1 MVPLFVGSNPTVV
14 ATVNITK
21 GWYEMTKKEFQKKYP
36 DGLNIQIVAFKK
48 AIHMIM
54 TTREIDKLIAQT
66 KGSERRWLKAFKKAY
81 SEVVTDWDFP
91 FEPYLNG
98 IKSPTLLRDAIA
110 IMCELFKESVYKGE
124 NESDK

>member
-1 MVPLFVGSNPTVV
+1 MGSNPTVV
-14 ATVNITK
+14 VAVNITK

-36 DGLNIQIVAFKK
+36 DGMNIQIV
-48 AIHMIM
+48 
-54 TTREIDKLIAQT
+54 
-66 KGSERRWLKAFKKAY
+66 AFKKAY

-124 NESDK
+124 TEADK